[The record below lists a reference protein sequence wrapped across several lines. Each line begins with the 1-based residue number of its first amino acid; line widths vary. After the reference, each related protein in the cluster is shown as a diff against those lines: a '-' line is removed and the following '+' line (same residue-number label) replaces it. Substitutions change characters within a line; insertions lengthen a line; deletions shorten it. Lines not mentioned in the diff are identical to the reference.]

1 MAAAAVVDVIVT
13 TIVIVILTVIIV
25 TTVNSCSS
33 GHPAHSLVAIMTE
46 LTQFEL
52 NSGLLIF
59 CSCNQLVVMRHV
71 EITDIE
77 IKKTKYELQLHYVA
91 QASCV
96 VIEHG

>member
-13 TIVIVILTVIIV
+13 AIVIIILTVIIV
-25 TTVNSCSS
+25 ATVNWCSS
-33 GHPAHSLVAIMTE
+33 GHPAHSLVAMTV

-59 CSCNQLVVMRHV
+59 CSRNQLIVMRHV
-71 EITDIE
+71 EITDVE
-77 IKKTKYELQLHYVA
+77 IKKTKSEWELHYVA